1 MEKPMSRKVRRHFSD
16 EFKQQIV
23 DLHHAGKKR
32 SEIIR
37 EYDLT
42 PSTFDK
48 WVRQSK
54 TTGSFK
60 TVDNLTAEQRELIEL
75 RKRNK
80 QLEMENDILKQAA
93 VIMARKDR

>member
-1 MEKPMSRKVRRHFSD
+1 MSRKNRRQFSD
-16 EFKQQIV
+16 AFKQQIV

-32 SEIIR
+32 SEIIK

-48 WVRQSK
+48 WMRQSR

-60 TVDNLTAEQRELIEL
+60 TVDNLTDEQRELIEL

-93 VIMARKDR
+93 VIMARKDK

>member
-1 MEKPMSRKVRRHFSD
+1 MSRKVRRHFSD

-54 TTGSFK
+54 ATGSFK
-60 TVDNLTAEQRELIEL
+60 TVDNLTTEQRELIEL

-80 QLEMENDILKQAA
+80 QLEMENNILKQAA